1 MAICLLF
8 TKPGEA
14 FMSTHLSSVRRPA
27 LAKAP
32 HAASAV
38 LLPQDLAERIQVIRG
53 QRVLLDADLAR
64 LYEVETKRFNEQIRR
79 NPARFPPDF
88 MFSLTPQE
96 FAGLRSQIATS
107 NRGGR
112 RYLPM
117 VFTEHGA
124 IMAASVLNSQRA
136 VEMSVFVVRA
146 FVQLREALV
155 EGNALADKLDALEK
169 RVTQHDQSLS
179 DLIEAIRALMAQP
192 KSANRPIGFTAD
204 LGLKKIEKAER
215 VDVPVKPIKPDKR

>member
-1 MAICLLF
+1 M
-8 TKPGEA
+8 
-14 FMSTHLSSVRRPA
+14 V
-27 LAKAP
+27 
-32 HAASAV
+32 
-38 LLPQDLAERIQVIRG
+38 RG

-79 NPARFPPDF
+79 NPARFPADF
-88 MFSLTPQE
+88 MFSLTAPE

-124 IMAASVLNSQRA
+124 IMAASVLNSARA

-146 FVQLREALV
+146 FVQLRDVLARD
-155 EGNALADKLDALEK
+155 NALAEKLTALEQ
-169 RVTQHDQSLS
+169 RVTKHDQSLS
-179 DLIEAIRALMAQP
+179 DLIEAIRALMTQP
-192 KSANRPIGFTAD
+192 EVGWPAD
-204 LGLKKIEKAER
+204 R
-215 VDVPVKPIKPDKR
+215 VHGRSGA